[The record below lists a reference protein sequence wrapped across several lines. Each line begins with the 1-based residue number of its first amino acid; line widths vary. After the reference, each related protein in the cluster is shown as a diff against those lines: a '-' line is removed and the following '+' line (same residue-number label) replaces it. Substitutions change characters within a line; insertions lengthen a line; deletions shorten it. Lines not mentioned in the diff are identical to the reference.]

1 MTIRTRISLAIAGAA
16 VGLLVL
22 LGGVLYYEFV
32 IEHRFVI
39 DQRAGAGN
47 TSRDSVEDE
56 IGEVLVFVG
65 VPALLILGLGSW
77 WLVGRA
83 LLPLERL
90 ADAATRIHAGN
101 LHERLPVAAARDEMA
116 RLATAF
122 NGMVAR
128 LDASFGHVKEFT
140 LHASHELKTPLT
152 ILQNELET
160 ALEDPTATSAQR
172 EMYARQLD
180 EIQRLTQ
187 VVDGLTFLARIDA
200 GQFRVAQEPV
210 RLDELVRDSFADAE
224 ILAHAAKLRVALT
237 SCVEATVSGDRH
249 RLRQVLLNL
258 VDNALKYNRPDGE
271 VTLALTRHRGEAIVR
286 ISNTGVGVPPEALPR
301 VFDPLF
307 RADLA
312 RGRDVEGSGLGLSIA
327 RSIVTAH
334 GGAIEITSERDHET
348 VVTVRLRA
356 LEA

>member
-1 MTIRTRISLAIAGAA
+1 VTIRTRISSAIGGAV
-16 VGLLVL
+16 VGLLLFMGV
-22 LGGVLYYEFV
+22 VLYYEFV
-32 IEHRFVI
+32 IEHR
-39 DQRAGAGN
+39 AA
-47 TSRDSVEDE
+47 TSDAATDSVEKE

-65 VPALLILGLGSW
+65 VPAMLILGLGSW

-83 LLPLERL
+83 LLPLEQL
-90 ADAATRIHAGN
+90 ADAATRIHASN
-101 LHERLPVAAARDEMA
+101 LYERLPVGASKDEMA

-128 LDASFGHVKEFT
+128 LDASFAHVKEFT

-152 ILQNELET
+152 ILHNELET
-160 ALEDPTATSAQR
+160 ALGDPDATSAQR
-172 EMYARQLD
+172 EMFARQID

-187 VVDGLTFLARIDA
+187 VVDGLTFLARMDA
-200 GQFRVAQEPV
+200 GQFQVEREPV
-210 RLDELVRDSFADAE
+210 RLDELVQDSFADAE
-224 ILAHAAKLRVALT
+224 ILAHAAKLRVTLA
-237 SCVEATVSGDRH
+237 SCAEATVTGDRH
-249 RLRQVLLNL
+249 RLRQVLLLNL

-271 VTLALTRHRGEAIVR
+271 VTLALTRHRGEAVVR
-286 ISNTGVGVPPEALPR
+286 IANTGVGVPPEALPR

-307 RADLA
+307 RADPA

-334 GGAIEITSERDHET
+334 GGVIEITSERDRET
-348 VVTVRLRA
+348 VVTVRLTA